1 MVILTLLYV
10 DNFPL
15 GVFHSC
21 LLFLLLRRV
30 VSNFGYTLLRYEYLN
45 IEWLDPVSSSTFPTM
60 GMGFTFFVS
69 LLLIRSTNLNLV
81 FVDCNTYDFNVL
93 FSLVFVP
100 KQLVWAAASERLLSY
115 SLISSVEGG
124 DERASSRSIPA
135 AWNRFLTMRSTW
147 DLIIALNSLF
157 DFPL

>member
-1 MVILTLLYV
+1 MVILTSLYV

-21 LLFLLLRRV
+21 LLFLLLSRV
-30 VSNFGYTLLRYEYLN
+30 ASSFGYALLRYEYL
-45 IEWLDPVSSSTFPTM
+45 IKEWLDPVSSSTFPTM
-60 GMGFTFFVS
+60 EIGFIFFISS
-69 LLLIRSTNLNLV
+69 LFSNCTNLNLV
-81 FVDCNTYDFNVL
+81 FVLCNTYDFNVL